1 MNQNQ
6 NNENQNAAAIADG
19 PEADGAAAT
28 AGETRPEAGAAAA
41 VVGPAESAVKA
52 LERRRNGNVAR
63 LPKAVRDRINRM
75 IEDGVPYAEIIE
87 SLGEDGKGLD
97 KWNLTRWKEGGYQDW
112 LAERSFIE
120 RIRARQETPQELVRE
135 FDGTEVNHAALQ
147 LGSLHIFEALRELGP
162 GSLNEKLGGDCAAFA
177 RLINALA
184 RASRETMLVQK
195 YREACAQARAA
206 LSQLNDPNRK
216 LTDEERRNIVRQVDE
231 ILGLASIG
239 SGEAGDTNHGWTR
252 ADTDESPKA
261 EGNGN
266 PKAEGRN
273 PKEGRMAKAEE
284 GNHERHEG
292 HERAVEDSKTP
303 EPQQTDEGIEVVNVA
318 MFP

>member
-1 MNQNQ
+1 M
-6 NNENQNAAAIADG
+6 NENQNENENRNAAAIAEG
-19 PEADGAAAT
+19 PETGGAVVTAVETGPEVGAAAT
-28 AGETRPEAGAAAA
+28 
-41 VVGPAESAVKA
+41 VVEPAESAVKA
-52 LERRRNGNVAR
+52 LEKERRRNGNVAR

-87 SLGEDGKGLD
+87 SLGEEGKGLD
-97 KWNLTRWKEGGYQDW
+97 KWNLTRWKEGGYRDW
-112 LAERSFIE
+112 LAERAFIE

-162 GSLNEKLGGDCAAFA
+162 GSLNKNLGGDCAAFA

-184 RASRETMLVQK
+184 RASRETMLVRK

-216 LTDEERRNIVRQVDE
+216 LTDDERRNIVRQVDE
-231 ILGLASIG
+231 ILGLSSIG

-261 EGNGN
+261 EG
-266 PKAEGRN
+266 RN
-273 PKEGRMAKAEE
+273 PKEGRRPNSE
-284 GNHERHEG
+284 GEDHETHEG
-292 HERAVEDSKTP
+292 RERAEEDSKTP
-303 EPQQTDEGIEVVNVA
+303 ELQGGDGGIEVVNVA